1 MSLPGEKKMKTAIK
15 SLVLINVL
23 LIIMAAFVHGD
34 RIEIV
39 RYRLEEMGWGG
50 MYLGFGA
57 FFIIINISVLI
68 WRCILFLRYRPA
80 PPCHATR
87 LPFCTVVV
95 PAYNEGRQVLMT
107 LESLVQSNY
116 PEEKLQ
122 IIAVDDGS
130 ADDTWHW
137 ICQAENAY
145 PGRITTIRLPF
156 NQGKRHALFAGFN
169 QSKGDILVTVD
180 SDSVVEPETLQR
192 LVSPFVYDRLVGA
205 VAGNVRVLNRSEGI
219 IPRMLDVIYL
229 FSFDFIRAAQSMV
242 NTVLCTPGALSAY
255 RTEVVMRILPKWINQ
270 RFCGRPANIG
280 EDRAMTNLIL
290 REGYSTLF
298 QQNALVYTSAPV
310 RYKNLCRMFLRW
322 ARSNV
327 RETLVMS
334 TFAFRTFREGPMLGA
349 RINLFLQWMTLTTSQ
364 LLLLGTLASL
374 FLYPT
379 LIGIQVLLGIVISSS
394 LRAWLYCW
402 RERNTEGIWAYL
414 YGIFWFLALSWITPY
429 AIFTPYKTGWLT
441 RQTRDLKPKIP
452 RMDTG
457 LLPVS

>member
-1 MSLPGEKKMKTAIK
+1 MKTAIK

-39 RYRLEEMGWGG
+39 RFRLEEMGWG
-50 MYLGFGA
+50 
-57 FFIIINISVLI
+57 
-68 WRCILFLRYRPA
+68 
-80 PPCHATR
+80 
-87 LPFCTVVV
+87 
-95 PAYNEGRQVLMT
+95 
-107 LESLVQSNY
+107 
-116 PEEKLQ
+116 
-122 IIAVDDGS
+122 
-130 ADDTWHW
+130 
-137 ICQAENAY
+137 
-145 PGRITTIRLPF
+145 
-156 NQGKRHALFAGFN
+156 
-169 QSKGDILVTVD
+169 
-180 SDSVVEPETLQR
+180 
-192 LVSPFVYDRLVGA
+192 
-205 VAGNVRVLNRSEGI
+205 GNVRVLNRSEGI
-219 IPRMLDVIYL
+219 IPLMLDVTYL

-298 QQNALVYTSAPV
+298 QQNALVYTSVPV

-349 RINLFLQWMTLTTSQ
+349 RINLLLQWMTLTASQ
-364 LLLLGTLASL
+364 LLFLGTLASL

-379 LIGIQVLLGIVISSS
+379 LIVIPVLFGIVISSS

-402 RERNTEGIWAYL
+402 RKRNTEGIWAYL

-429 AIFTPYKTGWLT
+429 AIFTLYKTGWLT
-441 RQTRDLKPKIP
+441 RQTRDLKPRIP
-452 RMDTG
+452 RIDTG